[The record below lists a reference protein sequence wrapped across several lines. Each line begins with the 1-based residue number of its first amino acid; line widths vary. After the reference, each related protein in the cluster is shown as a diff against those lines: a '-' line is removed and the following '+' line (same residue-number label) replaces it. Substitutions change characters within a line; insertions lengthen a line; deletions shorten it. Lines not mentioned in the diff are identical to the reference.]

1 MKLIIT
7 LLTFGMVHAS
17 ATSFSQQVTLNVK
30 DATLSQIFK
39 EIRKQT
45 GYDFV
50 YNDSHINSIQRKTI
64 QVKNKS
70 LQQLLLELLSAE
82 NLRYNITDKSIVVS
96 KRADAA
102 PLAARA
108 SYQETY
114 VSGTVMDENGVTLAG
129 VIVKELNPDGNA
141 TTTNLKGAFVLKV
154 KSKQSTVRFSYVGY
168 KAVDVQATAIKY
180 PFELK
185 LVPQLNDLD
194 EIQVTAYGNTTKR
207 FNTGNITTITAK
219 DIEKNPVNNVLEALQ
234 GKVPGLFIQQAT
246 GQPGGA
252 FSMRLRSASNF
263 NTGSAEPLVIVDG
276 VRYPSGTLPM
286 NTNSQ
291 YDTGNFLQGG
301 SGLNYINP
309 NDIERIDVLKDIDAT
324 AIYGSSGAYGVI
336 LITTKKAKTTS
347 SMVSANVYSG
357 VSVKGQTAP
366 ILNTA
371 EYLMLRREAF
381 KNDGLEPTATDY
393 DVNGTWPEDRFHD
406 WRTAFLGKAAVTS
419 NANLSYSGG
428 SNNTSFLI
436 NGSLRN
442 TGNIQ
447 MHRGANRDGSVRFNL
462 NTKSNNNKFDLSFS
476 GSYMGSK
483 NDMVPYD
490 FSSYASSVAP
500 NAPYPLT
507 DKGEVNWSE
516 VGDWEKG
523 IGNINRTYLNTT
535 NNLLSNLTLNYRPNE
550 HIVLNTIIGFNSL
563 KGRELSTVPSTTFNP
578 ASTSIYNTNVGLLN
592 NFDTQSLTISPYA
605 EYKNVIWKKGELS
618 VKMGGEINQNT
629 RRSNAITGTG
639 FPADALLSNPALGA
653 SKTYTISDNQYRSI
667 GMYGIVKFIWDKK
680 YMLDINGRR
689 DGSIKFGPSR
699 RFGNFGS
706 AALGWIFSE
715 ERAVKELMPW
725 LSFGKLRASSGIV
738 GGDKIGD
745 YQYLSTYSVLS
756 KTYGGEIG
764 FYPTSLSNP
773 LLEWEKNFNSEAAI
787 ELGFFKNRIS
797 LDASYYHNRSS
808 NQLISQPLSM
818 VTGFSKYTLNSDA
831 LLRNTG
837 VEISLSSVNIDHK
850 DFKWNTRFNISL
862 PDSKILRMP
871 TQSSIY
877 SNYVLGKSVNG
888 ILTYKYAGVDPQ
900 TGTYT
905 FTNAKG
911 ETGEFVTGLSQS
923 DKTEFVDLDPTFYG
937 GLTNTFTFKNF
948 TLDFSFTFTKRIGK
962 SLMGQSGIPMGYY
975 GTNGATIWLDR
986 WQQPGDITNVPK
998 VSTTIMNYLSIL
1010 KFNDSSGAYED
1021 ATYARL
1027 QNVSLRYSVPADL
1040 LKKLRLK
1047 QLTAYLQG
1055 QNLLTISK
1063 FGGLDPEN
1071 LNANVLPP
1079 MRIFTAGIN
1088 LTL

>member
-7 LLTFGMVHAS
+7 LLTCGMVHAS
-17 ATSFSQQVTLNVK
+17 AMSFGQQVTLNVK
-30 DATLSQIFK
+30 NATMSEIFK

-50 YNDSHINSIQRKTI
+50 YNDGHINTVKRKTVR
-64 QVKNKS
+64 VKDKS
-70 LQQLLLELLSAE
+70 LQELLFELLSTE
-82 NLRYNITDKSIVVS
+82 NLRYNITDNSIVVS
-96 KRADAA
+96 KRAHSTSIAPDATV
-102 PLAARA
+102 
-108 SYQETY
+108 QETY
-114 VSGTVMDENGVTLAG
+114 VSGTVVDERGVTLVG
-129 VIVKELNPDGNA
+129 VVVRELEPAGNA
-141 TTTNLKGAFVLKV
+141 TKTDLKGGFVLKV
-154 KSKQSTVRFSYVGY
+154 KNKQAIVRFSYVGY
-168 KAVDVQATAIKY
+168 KAVEMQVSAIKY

-185 LVPQLNDLD
+185 LIPQLNDLD

-252 FSMRLRSASNF
+252 FSMRMRSASNF

-276 VRYPSGTLPM
+276 VRYPSGILPM
-286 NTNSQ
+286 NTNAQ
-291 YDTGNFLQGG
+291 YDTGSFLQGG

-336 LITTKKAKTTS
+336 LITTKKAKTASTL
-347 SMVSANVYSG
+347 VSANVYSG
-357 VSVKGQTAP
+357 VSIKGKMAS
-366 ILNTA
+366 ILNT
-371 EYLMLRREAF
+371 EQYLMLRREAF
-381 KNDGLEPTATDY
+381 KNDGLEPAATDY
-393 DVNGTWPEDRFHD
+393 DVNGTWPEDRYHD

-419 NANLSYSGG
+419 NANFSYSGG

-447 MHRGANRDGSVRFNL
+447 MHRGANKDGSVRFNL
-462 NTKSNNNKFDLSFS
+462 NTKSNNNKFDLSVS

-490 FSSYASSVAP
+490 FSSFANVVPP

-507 DKGEVNWSE
+507 DKGAVDWSE
-516 VGDWEKG
+516 VGDWARG

-550 HIVLNTIIGFNSL
+550 HFVLNTIIGFNNL
-563 KGRELSTVPSTTFNP
+563 KGRELSTVPSTVFNP

-592 NFDTQSLTISPYA
+592 NFDTQSLTVSPYA
-605 EYKNVIWKKGELS
+605 EYKNVIWKKGELNI
-618 VKMGGEINQNT
+618 KFGGEINQNT

-639 FPADALLSNPALGA
+639 FSADALLSNPALGA
-653 SKTYTISDNQYRSI
+653 SKTYTITDNQYRSV

-680 YMLDINGRR
+680 YMLDMNGRR

-706 AALGWIFSE
+706 AAVGWIFSE
-715 ERAVKELMPW
+715 ETGIKELMPW

-745 YQYLSTYSVLS
+745 YQYLSSYSVLS
-756 KTYGGEIG
+756 QTYGGEIG
-764 FYPTSLSNP
+764 FYPTSLANP

-797 LDASYYHNRSS
+797 MDASYYLNRSS

-818 VTGFSKYTLNSDA
+818 VTGFGKYTLNSDA

-837 VEISLSSVNIDHK
+837 LEISLSSVNIDHK

-862 PDSKILRMP
+862 PKSKILKMP
-871 TQSSIY
+871 SQSSLY

-888 ILTYKYAGVDPQ
+888 ILTYKYEGVDPQ
-900 TGTYT
+900 TGMYT
-905 FTNAKG
+905 FKNAKG
-911 ETGEFVTGLSQS
+911 EIGEFIGGLSQS
-923 DKTEFVDLDPTFYG
+923 DKTEFVDLDPTYYG
-937 GLTNTFTFKNF
+937 GLTNTFTVKNF
-948 TLDFSFTFTKRIGK
+948 TLDFSFSFTKRIGK
-962 SLMGQSGIPMGYY
+962 SLMGQSGLPMGYY
-975 GTNGATIWLDR
+975 GTNGSTVWLDR
-986 WQQPGDITNVPK
+986 WQQPGDITHVPK
-998 VSTTIMNYLSIL
+998 VSTSIINYLAVL
-1010 KFNDSSGAYED
+1010 NFNDSNGAYED

-1047 QLTAYLQG
+1047 QLTAYVQG

-1063 FGGLDPEN
+1063 YGSMDPEN

-1079 MRIFTAGIN
+1079 MRVFTAGIN

>member
-1 MKLIIT
+1 M

-17 ATSFSQQVTLNVK
+17 AMSFGQQVTLNIQ
-30 DATLSQIFK
+30 DGTLSQIFK

-50 YNDSHINSIQRKTI
+50 YNDSHINSKKRKTI
-64 QVKNKS
+64 RVKNKS
-70 LQQLLLELLSAE
+70 LTELLPE
-82 NLRYNITDKSIVVS
+82 LLWTEGLHYNIADNSIVVS
-96 KRADAA
+96 KKDHNTLRSN
-102 PLAARA
+102 PL
-108 SYQETY
+108 SIQETY
-114 VSGTVMDENGVTLAG
+114 VSGTVMDEKGVTLTG
-129 VIVKELNPDGNA
+129 VIVKELSPEGNA
-141 TTTNLKGAFVLKV
+141 TTTDLKGRFVLKV
-154 KSKQSTVRFSYVGY
+154 STKNATVRFSYMGY
-168 KAVDVQATAIKY
+168 KAVEIQVASVSY

-185 LVPQLNDLD
+185 LIPQLNDLD

-207 FNTGNITTITAK
+207 YNTGNITTITAK

-286 NTNSQ
+286 NTNAQ
-291 YDTGNFLQGG
+291 YDTGSFLQGG

-336 LITTKKAKTTS
+336 LITTKKAKTAST
-347 SMVSANVYSG
+347 MITANIYSG
-357 VSVKGQTAP
+357 VSLKGKMAP
-366 ILNTA
+366 ILNTQQ
-371 EYLMLRREAF
+371 YLMLRREAF
-381 KNDGLEPTATDY
+381 KNDALEPGATDY
-393 DVNGTWPEDRFHD
+393 DVNGTWPEDRYHD
-406 WRTAFLGKAAVTS
+406 WRTAFLGKAAMTS
-419 NANLSYSGG
+419 NANFSYSGG

-462 NTKSNNNKFDLSFS
+462 NTKSNDKKFDLSIS

-490 FSSYASSVAP
+490 FSSYANSVAP

-507 DKGEVNWSE
+507 NKGEVNWSE

-535 NNLLSNLTLNYRPNE
+535 NNLLSNLTLNYRPND
-550 HIVLNTIIGFNSL
+550 HIVLNTIIGFNNL

-578 ASTSIYNTNVGLLN
+578 ASTSVYNTNVGLLN
-592 NFDTQSLTISPYA
+592 NFDTQSLTVSPYA
-605 EYKNVIWKKGELS
+605 EYKNVVWNKGELS
-618 VKMGGEINQNT
+618 VKFGGEINQNT

-653 SKTYTISDNQYRSI
+653 SKTYNITDNQYRSI
-667 GMYGIVKFIWDKK
+667 GMYGIVKFVWDKK

-689 DGSIKFGPSR
+689 DGSIKFGSSR

-706 AALGWIFSE
+706 AAVGWIFSE
-715 ERAVKELMPW
+715 ERGIKELMPW
-725 LSFGKLRASSGIV
+725 LSFGKLRASSGLV

-745 YQYLSTYSVLS
+745 YQYLSTYSVLNQ
-756 KTYGGEIG
+756 TYGGEIG

-773 LLEWEKNFNSEAAI
+773 LLEWEKNFNSEGAI

-797 LDASYYHNRSS
+797 LDASYYLNRSS

-818 VTGFSKYTLNSDA
+818 VTGFGKYTLNSDA

-837 VEISLSSVNIDHK
+837 LEISLSSVNMDHK
-850 DFKWNTRFNISL
+850 EFKWNTRFNISL
-862 PDSKILRMP
+862 PDSKILKMP
-871 TQSSIY
+871 SQSSIY
-877 SNYVLGKSVNG
+877 SNYVLNKSVNG
-888 ILTYKYAGVDPQ
+888 IMTYKYAGVDPQ

-911 ETGEFVTGLSQS
+911 ETGEFVGGLSQA
-923 DKTEFVDLDPTFYG
+923 DKTEFVELDPTYYG
-937 GLTNTFTFKNF
+937 GLTNTVTFKNF
-948 TLDFSFTFTKRIGK
+948 TLDFSFTFTKRMGK
-962 SLMGQSGIPMGYY
+962 SLMGQSGLPMGYY
-975 GTNGATIWLDR
+975 GTNGSTIWLDR
-986 WQQPGDITNVPK
+986 WQKPGDMTNVPK
-998 VSTTIMNYLSIL
+998 VSTTIMNYLSVL
-1010 KFNDSSGAYED
+1010 NFNDSNGAYED

-1040 LKKLRLK
+1040 LKKLKLK
-1047 QLTAYLQG
+1047 QLTVYLQG
-1055 QNLLTISK
+1055 QNLLTLSK
-1063 FGGLDPEN
+1063 YGGLDPEN
-1071 LNANVLPP
+1071 LNASVLPP

-1088 LTL
+1088 LNL